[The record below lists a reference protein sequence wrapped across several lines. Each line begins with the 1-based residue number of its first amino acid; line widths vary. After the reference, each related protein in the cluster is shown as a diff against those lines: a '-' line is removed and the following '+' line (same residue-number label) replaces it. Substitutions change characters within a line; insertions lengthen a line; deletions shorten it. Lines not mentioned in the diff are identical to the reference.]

1 MSTDRHTRAWIEVQA
16 GAVRRNLRRV
26 RESVG
31 PGPALI
37 PMVKADAYGL
47 GVSGA
52 VAAMRPVE
60 PWGFGVA
67 TVDEGRN
74 LRDLG
79 ITLPVLVLSPLPP
92 GAYDALVE
100 YGLTPCLS
108 ELEGVAKLSAAA
120 AKRGGTEPF
129 PFHVEVD
136 TGMGRTGFDWRRA
149 SEWGET
155 IPALAEGARVSGVFT
170 HFHSADVDAESVRL
184 QWERLG
190 DALDALPWSR
200 DEVMVHACNSA
211 ASLRLPGLGAD
222 GVRPGIFL
230 YGGSAGAGLA
240 APEAVASVRARVL
253 LVRDVPPGSTLGY
266 GATHVA
272 RGWRRWA
279 TLGIGY
285 GDGLPRR
292 LGNRGHAVLAG
303 ARVPIIGR
311 ISMDVTVVDITDV
324 PGIEVGDVGT
334 LIGSDGPETV
344 SLEEVA
350 ELAGTINYEILTGL
364 TARLP
369 RIWMDDGRD

>member
-1 MSTDRHTRAWIEVQA
+1 M
-16 GAVRRNLRRV
+16 RRNLRRV
-26 RESVG
+26 QESVG
-31 PGPALI
+31 PTAALI
-37 PMVKADAYGL
+37 PIVKADAYGL
-47 GVSGA
+47 GVAGA

-67 TVDEGRN
+67 TVDEGRT
-74 LRDLG
+74 LRSLVVDR
-79 ITLPVLVLSPLPP
+79 PVLVLTPLPP

-100 YGLTPCLS
+100 HRLTPCLS
-108 ELEGVAKLSAAA
+108 ELEGVARLSEAAL
-120 AKRGGTEPF
+120 KRGGGEAV

-149 SEWGET
+149 AEWGET
-155 IPALAEGARVSGVFT
+155 VPSLAVGARVSGVFT
-170 HFHSADVDAESVRL
+170 HFHSADVDAESVRV
-184 QWERLG
+184 QWRRLG
-190 DALDALPWSR
+190 DALEALPWPR
-200 DEVMVHACNSA
+200 EEVMVHACNSA

-230 YGGSAGAGLA
+230 YGGAAGPDLE
-240 APEAVASVRARVL
+240 APEPVASVRARVL
-253 LVRDVPPGSTLGY
+253 LVRDLPPGSTLGY

-272 RGWRRWA
+272 RRWEKWA

-285 GDGLPRR
+285 GDGLPRS

-324 PGIEVGDVGT
+324 TGIEVGDVAT
-334 LIGSDGPETV
+334 LIGSEGQETV